1 MLAPRPRYI
10 DRRLRSTRAGR
21 ASSLPRM
28 IECGLRPLA
37 AFRSDFSNSQTKEN
51 YGRPRERRG
60 GLKQ

>member
-37 AFRSDFSNSQTKEN
+37 GLGVTSRILRRRRLTA
-51 YGRPRERRG
+51 GRESAAVA
-60 GLKQ
+60 